1 MLRALLLAALAAL
14 AAAAALLAG
23 QDAEATPPA
32 PVTVFLLRHAETA
45 ADTRTDRD
53 PALSPAGASRAEAVA
68 RLLGEA
74 GVTHLFCSEYR
85 RTRDTLAPLAEKAG
99 LETRAFGAADAAP
112 LLEQLRGLPPG
123 AVAGVAGHSNTV
135 PALVETLSGAP
146 VGGLERGAIAHD
158 QHDRLFL
165 VVLPTAGAAARR
177 LELAV
182 GAPPPQAGRPS
193 R

>member
-1 MLRALLLAALAAL
+1 MLRILLAALATA

-23 QDAEATPPA
+23 QDPEAAPPA

-53 PALSPAGASRAEAVA
+53 PALSDAGVRRSEAVA
-68 RLLGEA
+68 RLLGEV
-74 GVTHLFCSEYR
+74 GVTRLYCSEFR
-85 RTRDTLAPLAEKAG
+85 RTRDTLAPLAEKTG
-99 LETRAFGAADAAP
+99 LEVKTIGAADASS
-112 LLEQLRGLPPG
+112 LLDELRGLPPG
-123 AVAGVAGHSNTV
+123 AVAVVAGHSNTV
-135 PALVETLSGAP
+135 PSLVEALSGAP
-146 VGGLERGAIAHD
+146 VSGLERGAIAHD